1 MNERSERMTLLQLR
15 SRKRPLVRTL
25 STSVLLVAGAL
36 AGCRSKSTADTATP
50 TPIAPIAIASRQP
63 ISNKLD
69 VAGEFIPYLEVDLHA
84 KVAGYIR
91 QMNADI
97 GDKVHQGEVLA
108 TLDVPEL
115 TAQVAGATA
124 AVSQSSEQIAR
135 SQSELVDEQAN
146 YAALHAESQRLQQ
159 ASAARPGLIAQQE
172 LDNANAKDLAA
183 SAQVN
188 AAKSQLSA
196 MRQGMKVSE
205 AGKQQV
211 SAMAAYSRITAPFS
225 GVVTARY
232 ADPGALIQAG
242 TSNDGS
248 APVLRIAEV
257 DKLRLRL
264 PVPASLAAFVKD
276 GDPATIRVSEVGL
289 TLQGTV
295 TRNTDALDPS
305 TRTEQVE
312 IDVPNAQ
319 GTLKPGMYATVSMT
333 VHRSG
338 NALTV
343 PITAVDMST
352 SQPFVMLVDSSNHVV
367 KRNITIGLQTPDH
380 VEVESGIEAG
390 DKVITANLDTYQAG
404 ELVDPKQTAFSDHQG
419 AF

>member
-25 STSVLLVAGAL
+25 STTILLVAGAL
-36 AGCRSKSTADTATP
+36 AGCRSKGTADTATP
-50 TPIAPIAIASRQP
+50 TPIAPVAIASRQP